1 MMLKRQQ
8 LPIARKYN
16 IPIKIERSAN
26 EIKGISTSNTM
37 GHTVS
42 IQDPDYT
49 LGYSY
54 VSPAMLNSSGNR

>member
-1 MMLKRQQ
+1 MMLNKQQ

-16 IPIKIERSAN
+16 IPVKIERSAN
-26 EIKGISTSNTM
+26 EIRSLWTFNAM

-54 VSPAMLNSSGNR
+54 VSPAVLNSSGNR